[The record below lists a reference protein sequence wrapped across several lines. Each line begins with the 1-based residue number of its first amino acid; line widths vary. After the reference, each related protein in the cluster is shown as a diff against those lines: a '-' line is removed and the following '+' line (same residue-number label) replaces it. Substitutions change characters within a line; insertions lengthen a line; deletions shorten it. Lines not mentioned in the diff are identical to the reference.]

1 MAYLNFMKLTALF
14 KKNFENQTDAVDVAT
29 WEATE
34 EAIRDTAGGES
45 ANASDA
51 RHEAVELLSEVIPE
65 EISSLDA
72 FILDAESDFMLLG
85 IGLRT
90 VHANVTELT
99 ELMLGTV
106 KRMGTD
112 AKGGFL
118 DKGRKILNES
128 MTEIQSRQ
136 NEVKA
141 NLDRI
146 NALMDDIENLHSTSK
161 QIKKFAKSLKTVALT
176 MLVENARTI
185 DMSVNIFSDVAREI
199 KDLSVNISN
208 IANDVYKN
216 VEKAQGVHS
225 VTREEISTGIERL
238 ESLTNR
244 IRTTVQESTHD
255 TEELM
260 RFSVDIIEESGRRSR
275 EISLQVAEI
284 VVGVQ
289 FHDNMKQR
297 IMSINEILNAIL
309 SSTAL
314 NGKADAPEGGNPKNP
329 AAAVIRA
336 QAGMLDEINHE
347 LEGVYETN
355 RAALKKIHREVDD
368 LLKGLR
374 PMASD
379 EKGSNSGTFSH
390 DPFYHLKGALTQLH
404 DLLHRGETLYQQIRK
419 AADQVSDIAA
429 DLSELLGIVRN
440 ISADT
445 HNKAIN
451 SIIAANRQGEKG
463 GALKLL
469 AQAMNDLATQSDGF
483 SSEVEDIIT
492 SIIKAAEDII
502 RKETRETVAPPD
514 NSSAINRLGTIIN
527 DISLEYENFR
537 ESSLA
542 AYHRAQELKK
552 ATDTTLTSLDFFRG
566 LSQKIND
573 HRNRLLDTA
582 GQPGQDT
589 LLLDVNLVAG
599 GHVPGRHITDQ
610 VDNIILFEE
619 AKRTIRESS
628 HGAGEDVTFSD
639 NVELF

>member
-1 MAYLNFMKLTALF
+1 MRLSALF
-14 KKNFENQTDAVDVAT
+14 KKNTDDGKTDPDVTIWETARQTIRETGAGQAEETIDV
-29 WEATE
+29 
-34 EAIRDTAGGES
+34 RQ
-45 ANASDA
+45 
-51 RHEAVELLSEVIPE
+51 EAVELLKQVIPE
-65 EISSLDA
+65 EILSLEA
-72 FILDAESDFMLLG
+72 FIQDAESDFMLLG

-118 DKGRKILNES
+118 EKGRVILNES
-128 MTEIQSRQ
+128 MAEIQSRQ

-185 DMSVNIFSDVAREI
+185 DRSVNIFSDVAREI

-225 VTREEISTGIERL
+225 ITREEISAGINRL

-244 IRTTVQESTHD
+244 IRSTVQESTHD

-297 IMSINEILNAIL
+297 IMSINQVLSAVL

-314 NGKADAPEGGNPKNP
+314 NGTAGAATENNGKNP

-336 QAGMLDEINHE
+336 QAGLLDEINLE
-347 LEGVYETN
+347 LDGVYETN
-355 RAALKKIHREVDD
+355 RTALKKIHREVDD

-374 PMASD
+374 PMTAT
-379 EKGSNSGTFSH
+379 EKGGQTGTFSH
-390 DPFYHLKGALTQLH
+390 DPFYHLKEALTQLH

-429 DLSELLGIVRN
+429 DLSKLLGIVRN

-469 AQAMNDLATQSDGF
+469 AQAMNELATQSDGF
-483 SSEVEDIIT
+483 SGEVEGIIT
-492 SIIKAAEDII
+492 SIIKAAEEII
-502 RKETRETVAPPD
+502 RKEARESTDTAD
-514 NSSAINRLGTIIN
+514 NSSAINRLARIID
-527 DISLEYENFR
+527 DISLEYDNFR

-542 AYHRAQELKK
+542 AYHRAQALKK

-566 LSQKIND
+566 LSQKINE

-582 GQPGQDT
+582 GQPGQES
-589 LLLDVNLVAG
+589 LLLNVNLVAS
-599 GHVPGRHITDQ
+599 GHVPGRHLTGQ
-610 VDNIILFEE
+610 SDNIILFEA
-619 AKRTIRESS
+619 AKRTIRENS
-628 HGAGEDVTFSD
+628 HTPDHDVTFSD

>member
-1 MAYLNFMKLTALF
+1 MAAWKTT
-14 KKNFENQTDAVDVAT
+14 EAV
-29 WEATE
+29 
-34 EAIRDTAGGES
+34 IRDTIAQQP
-45 ANASDA
+45 ADVPDTNQ
-51 RHEAVELLSEVIPE
+51 EAIGLLTRVIPE
-65 EISSLDA
+65 EISSLEA
-72 FILDAESDFMLLG
+72 FIQDAESDFMLLG

-106 KRMGTD
+106 KRMGSD

-118 DKGRKILNES
+118 EKGRKILNES
-128 MTEIQSRQ
+128 MAEIQSRQ

-141 NLDRI
+141 NLKRI
-146 NALMDDIENLHSTSK
+146 NALMDDIENLHTTSK

-185 DMSVNIFSDVAREI
+185 DRSVNIFSDVAREI

-216 VEKAQGVHS
+216 VEKAQGVHG
-225 VTREEISTGIERL
+225 VTQEEISAGIDQL

-244 IRTTVQESTHD
+244 IRSTVQESTHD

-314 NGKADAPEGGNPKNP
+314 NGMTDSPERNNVKNP
-329 AAAVIRA
+329 AATVIRA
-336 QAGMLDEINHE
+336 QAGLLDEINLE
-347 LEGVYETN
+347 LDGVYDTN

-374 PMASD
+374 PMAAG
-379 EKGSNSGTFSH
+379 EKGSHTGTFSH
-390 DPFYHLKGALTQLH
+390 DPFYHLKEALTQLH
-404 DLLHRGETLYQQIRK
+404 ELLHRGETLYQQIRK

-429 DLSELLGIVRN
+429 DLSKLLGIVRS

-451 SIIAANRQGEKG
+451 SIIAANREGEKG

-469 AQAMNDLATQSDGF
+469 AQAMNDLATRSDGF
-483 SSEVEDIIT
+483 SSEVEGIIT
-492 SIIKAAEDII
+492 SIIQAAEEII
-502 RKETRETVAPPD
+502 RKEETKEPAATAD
-514 NSSAINRLGTIIN
+514 NSSAIKRLATIIN

-537 ESSLA
+537 ESSMA

-566 LSQKIND
+566 LSQKINE

-582 GQPGQDT
+582 GQPGQESLQLNVD
-589 LLLDVNLVAG
+589 LVAS
-599 GHVPGRHITDQ
+599 GHVPGRHITGLS
-610 VDNIILFEE
+610 DNIILFEE
-619 AKRTIRESS
+619 AKRTIRENNHDSDD
-628 HGAGEDVTFSD
+628 DVTFSD